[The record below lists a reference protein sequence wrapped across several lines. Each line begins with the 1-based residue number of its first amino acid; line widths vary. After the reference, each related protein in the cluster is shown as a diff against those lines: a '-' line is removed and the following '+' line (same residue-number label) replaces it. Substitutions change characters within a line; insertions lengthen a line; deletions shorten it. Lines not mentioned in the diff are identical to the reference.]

1 VCYTSTALH
10 PALKATYLQPWGPSN
25 LLLRPSALIPSTY
38 LTHTSDSKKLIY
50 ISFLRP
56 TLCYVLSCLSSTAS
70 CHLRLLPISVLLSF
84 AVPCSRHFAPT
95 TLIESSLHARV
106 ITPPL
111 LSPEGSFFLWFCSG
125 EFFLVNR
132 DRQLAIPL
140 SSREHVAMSRS
151 VHSSYA
157 CRFCSLALMF
167 RLELSVL
174 RCFFSFASSFH
185 PCPPLF
191 RCYVLASL
199 RLHYTH

>member
-1 VCYTSTALH
+1 MSTAIVSWRSRFSRASMTNGSPCLA
-10 PALKATYLQPWGPSN
+10 PYTRRTLVVSAP
-25 LLLRPSALIPSTY
+25 LLLCS
-38 LTHTSDSKKLIY
+38 
-50 ISFLRP
+50 
-56 TLCYVLSCLSSTAS
+56 VLSCLSSAAS
-70 CHLRLLPISVLLSF
+70 FHLRLLSIPVLLSF
-84 AVPCSRHFAPT
+84 AATCSRHFAST

-111 LSPEGSFFLWFCSG
+111 LSPERSFFLWFCSG

-140 SSREHVAMSRS
+140 FSREHDQWLAMSRS

-191 RCYVLASL
+191 RCYVLAPL